1 MALDGVSERYSSQ
14 TAIVPDSHLNQE
26 SEFVIPQDTL
36 LNLESLAYAHK
47 QRSVGLLTFAVIQT
61 YLSDTCL

>member
-1 MALDGVSERYSSQ
+1 MVFHGVSECYSQ
-14 TAIVPDSHLNQE
+14 TVIMPDSRLNQE

-36 LNLESLAYAHK
+36 LNLESLAYAYK
-47 QRSVGLLTFAVIQT
+47 QHSVGLLTFAVIQT